1 MRISRDG
8 RGEIR
13 LTDIHVSRMEE
24 EARKQSD
31 RDFLLIHLLARR
43 GWRIGAIVGIRKKLK
58 YSRWADND
66 KKTKE
71 RVEYLV
77 NLPGIKPEDVFDDC
91 VRVHLKGGYTRLDY
105 LPQSTAEALKR
116 YASTIPQGQRIF
128 PMTERTANYTLVKY
142 ARLAGV
148 PDADRI
154 HSHRFRHYFA
164 TRWARR
170 TGGDKFKVKSLL
182 GHRSDDTVRVY
193 VEDLTPEEEKELL
206 NSAQ

>member
-1 MRISRDG
+1 MKVSRDG

-13 LTDIHVSRMEE
+13 LTDKQVTSMEE
-24 EARKQSD
+24 EARKRSE

-43 GWRIGAIVGIRKKLK
+43 GWRIGAIVGIRKKLS
-58 YSRWADND
+58 YLRWADND

-71 RVEYLV
+71 RVEYTV

-105 LPQSTAEALKR
+105 LPQSTAESLKR
-116 YASTIPQGQRIF
+116 YSRKISQGQRIF
-128 PMTERTANYTLVKY
+128 PITERTANYTLVKY
-142 ARLAGV
+142 AKLAGV
-148 PDADRI
+148 PDPERM